1 MDCYRD
7 MDEAIK
13 KRLAAEMEDL
23 KENNEWMAKRI
34 IKLEGDLA
42 QARLSE
48 RTFDKQLGWKSVH

>member
-7 MDEAIK
+7 MDDAIK

-48 RTFDKQLGWKSVH
+48 RTFEQLGWKSVH